1 MNGQAVPAIAARNL
15 TKRFGDTTAVDGLSF
30 EVGWGKVTGFLGPNG
45 AGKTTT
51 MRMILGLIA
60 PTGGEASI
68 MGRRYAELDDPPAQA
83 GAALDAG
90 SFHPRRSGRN
100 ALRVI
105 AAAAEIPCS
114 RVDEMLELVELTP
127 AVHKKVGAY
136 SLGMKQRLA
145 LAAALL
151 GNPAV
156 LVLDEPATGLDPRGI
171 RWLRGFLR
179 SYAAEG
185 NAVFVSSHLLAEVS
199 QVADEVIVIDRGRL
213 VAQAPVAELT
223 SDNKS
228 LEDVFFDL
236 TSEEGIR

>member
-136 SLGMKQRLA
+136 SLGMKRRLA

-156 LVLDEPATGLDPRGI
+156 LVLDEPANGLDPRGI